1 MRHAGPL
8 PSCTGAGGPVAR
20 ARRPLSTSLTSI
32 SMVDAAASSSSPP
45 PKMHPLRPSLR
56 ASAGPRDAPRD
67 RAISARRQA
76 TPRSDDDK
84 DGEAAARN
92 ASSSSAT
99 TSQNR
104 RRRRPRLRALVVVEG
119 PSDARAVLRAVDL
132 SDGCHSLGGATWAR
146 NRGAMDQLVEAAAR
160 ALLGSEDE
168 GGGGKGKA
176 GGAVVLLL
184 DPDAP
189 GRVARGEISRE
200 LCRRIIPSSQSSSP
214 PPLELYHAFVPAHK
228 CTAARAVRGKSAGD
242 VGIEHASADAVVAA
256 LRAARRH
263 RGEEGATASCFSSS
277 AASAASPPPPP
288 LFSMRQLEE
297 ARLATSF
304 DAGSQQKKQKK
315 ESEGEGGDAA
325 SPSSSSP
332 SQKTSDR
339 RRRFCDALGLGPC
352 TGAQLLRALNEWGLT
367 REDWEAGMRAA
378 EATTAEAEEE

>member
-160 ALLGSEDE
+160 ALLGSEEE

-176 GGAVVLLL
+176 G
-184 DPDAP
+184 
-189 GRVARGEISRE
+189 E
-200 LCRRIIPSSQSSSP
+200 PSSCCS
-214 PPLELYHAFVPAHK
+214 
-228 CTAARAVRGKSAGD
+228 TRT
-242 VGIEHASADAVVAA
+242 
-256 LRAARRH
+256 RR
-263 RGEEGATASCFSSS
+263 
-277 AASAASPPPPP
+277 AASPAVRSRASSVAESSP
-288 LFSMRQLEE
+288 LLN
-297 ARLATSF
+297 LL
-304 DAGSQQKKQKK
+304 
-315 ESEGEGGDAA
+315 
-325 SPSSSSP
+325 PLPLSSSTTRSSP
-332 SQKTSDR
+332 RTSAR
-339 RRRFCDALGLGPC
+339 RPGPC
-352 TGAQLLRALNEWGLT
+352 EGRAQGTWG
-367 REDWEAGMRAA
+367 
-378 EATTAEAEEE
+378 